1 MFGVLSKYLSSV
13 KLCMANSGS
22 LKINLNRLKADLIA
36 LFEIGYD
43 PTTKGVTRLG
53 FTKEDMDAKNWLI
66 CKFKEAGF
74 HAYTDGAGNVIG
86 RLESSQP
93 QKIVAVGS
101 HIDSVI
107 SGGMFDGT
115 LGVLAG
121 LEILRVIHENHLDL
135 KVPVQVYA
143 FAEEEGR
150 FGGMMGAQALVGDL
164 TPEWLLSAHD
174 AHGVLLKDEMKKC
187 GLEPLDAL
195 NARVESDFL
204 HAFIE
209 LHIEQGPILEKND
222 VSIGIVDSISGVY
235 KWIVRLI
242 GKSNHAG
249 TAPMDMRS
257 DAFMGLA
264 DFAHEI
270 PRLISEDGTEKSRLT
285 VGKVDLKPGHAHTV
299 PGEVEFTLVGRDT
312 SNDVMQQLAAGC
324 RKVLS
329 AIARKHH
336 LMFEFEQM
344 SWLEPQP
351 MSATIVEL
359 IRAEAT
365 RMGLNSEVMPSGA
378 GHDAQHL
385 AKITDAGM
393 IFVPSVGGISHAPDE
408 WTHWQDVE
416 KGANLLLQTVLSSAK
431 VNE

>member
-1 MFGVLSKYLSSV
+1 MSASEEIT
-13 KLCMANSGS
+13 
-22 LKINLNRLKADLIA
+22 INIERLKGDLLN

-43 PTTKGVTRLG
+43 PVSKGVSRIA
-53 FTKEDMDAKNWLI
+53 FSRADMEAKQWLI
-66 CKFKEAGF
+66 SKFEEEGF
-74 HAYTDGAGNVIG
+74 YAYCDGASNVVG
-86 RLESSQP
+86 RADKQVP
-93 QKIVAVGS
+93 DKVVAIGS

-107 SGGMFDGT
+107 AGGMFDGT

-121 LEILRVIHENHLDL
+121 LEILRTLRDKGIELP
-135 KVPVQVYA
+135 VPIQVYA

-150 FGGMMGAQALVGDL
+150 FGGMMGAQALIGDL

-174 AHGVLLKDEMKKC
+174 VTGVLLKDAMQER
-187 GLEPLDAL
+187 GLSALDAL
-195 NARVESDFL
+195 DARVSPEFL

-209 LHIEQGPILEKND
+209 LHIEQGPVLDKNK
-222 VSIGIVDSISGVY
+222 VSIGIVESISGVF
-235 KWIVRLI
+235 KWIVKLI

-270 PRLISEDGTEKSRLT
+270 PRLINEDGTEKSRLT

-312 SNDVMQQLAAGC
+312 NNEVMQDLAKSC

-329 AIARKHH
+329 SIARKHH

-351 MSATIVEL
+351 MSKKIIDQIESDAKSMKVNYL
-359 IRAEAT
+359 H
-365 RMGLNSEVMPSGA
+365 LPSGA

-385 AKITDAGM
+385 AKVTDTGM
-393 IFVPSVGGISHAPDE
+393 IFVPSVAGISHAPDE
-408 WTHWQDVE
+408 WTHWQDIE
-416 KGANLLLQTVLSSAK
+416 RGANLLIKTAISISHWK
-431 VNE
+431 

>member
-1 MFGVLSKYLSSV
+1 MV
-13 KLCMANSGS
+13 AN
-22 LKINLNRLKADLIA
+22 INLERLKRDLIE
-36 LFEIGYD
+36 LFEIGYN
-43 PTTKGVTRLG
+43 PESKGVTRIA
-53 FTKEDMDAKNWLI
+53 FSDADMQARKWLI
-66 CKFKEAGF
+66 SKFEQEGF
-74 HAYTDGAGNVIG
+74 YAYMDGAGNVIG
-86 RLESSQP
+86 RQNKQLPE
-93 QKIVAVGS
+93 KVIAIGS

-107 SGGMFDGT
+107 DGGMFDGT

-121 LEILRVIHENHLDL
+121 LEVLRVL
-135 KVPVQVYA
+135 KEQDIQVAVPIQVFA

-150 FGGMMGAQALVGDL
+150 FGGMMGAQAVIGDL

-174 AHGVLLKDEMKKC
+174 VNGVLLKDEMQCC
-187 GLEPLDAL
+187 GLNVLDAL
-195 NARVESDFL
+195 EARVTPKFL
-204 HAFIE
+204 HAFLE
-209 LHIEQGPILEKND
+209 LHIEQGPVLHKNQT
-222 VSIGIVDSISGVY
+222 SIGVVDSISGVF

-270 PRLISEDGTEKSRLT
+270 PRIIDEEGTDKSRLT

-299 PGEVEFTLVGRDT
+299 PGEADFTLVGRDT
-312 SNDVMQQLAAGC
+312 SNEVMEEIAKGC

-329 AIARKHH
+329 SIARKHH

-351 MSATIVEL
+351 MSNHVIERIKQQAEL
-359 IRAEAT
+359 LDMEY
-365 RMGLNSEVMPSGA
+365 LEMPSGA

-385 AKITDAGM
+385 AKVTPSGM

-408 WTHWQDVE
+408 WTHWLDIE
-416 KGANLLLQTVLSSAK
+416 KGTNLLLHSAISLA
-431 VNE
+431 NES